1 MSNFTFELNR
11 DGVRELLIGAEMQTV
26 LQEKADAIAARAGE
40 GYEAEVYLAQTRAV
54 ATVYPDTAEARRDNA
69 ENNTLLGAL
78 L

>member
-1 MSNFTFELNR
+1 MSNFTFELNH
-11 DGVRELLIGAEMQTV
+11 DGVRELLIGTEMQAV

-40 GYEAEVYLAQTRAV
+40 GYETEVYVAQTRAV
-54 ATVYPDTAEARRDNA
+54 ATVSTATREAMKDNL